1 MGTKN
6 QYINISPIKKVC
18 MLPFLNIAVW
28 ELYYLKREQLEII
41 IGFNNG
47 LLNSLFNLVK
57 SNFSTFQIKNSL
69 KIHF

>member
-1 MGTKN
+1 
-6 QYINISPIKKVC
+6 

-28 ELYYLKREQLEII
+28 ELYYLKPEQLEII